1 MQQSRLTAVINI
13 ILSSSKVAK
22 PLCNCSTSKK
32 LSLGQM
38 SDDEKKLYDMIA
50 RSVICICYPKAQ
62 LSKTNI
68 ITEKSGEEFTT
79 CGISI
84 LKPGI
89 LKYWEDQEKIY
100 CLNYRKGSLYRE
112 NI

>member
-1 MQQSRLTAVINI
+1 MGPEMKKVIQMLFSSDIYSKFKSHATEPVDSSNKYYFD
-13 ILSSSKVAK
+13 SSKVESHYAIV
-22 PLCNCSTSKK
+22 PTSQK

-50 RSVICICYPKAQ
+50 SSVICICYPKAQ

-79 CGISI
+79 
-84 LKPGI
+84 
-89 LKYWEDQEKIY
+89 
-100 CLNYRKGSLYRE
+100 
-112 NI
+112 

>member
-1 MQQSRLTAVINI
+1 MECMGDWECLRFQLIQMLFSSDTYSKFKSHATEPVDSSNKYYFD
-13 ILSSSKVAK
+13 SSKVESHYAIV
-22 PLCNCSTSKK
+22 PTSKK

-68 ITEKSGEEFTT
+68 ITEN
-79 CGISI
+79 
-84 LKPGI
+84 
-89 LKYWEDQEKIY
+89 QERN
-100 CLNYRKGSLYRE
+100 LQPVVFQF
-112 NI
+112 